1 VDLEVFVAEHGAS
14 WARLE
19 ALTKRRRRLT
29 GAEIDEFV
37 RLYQRTATELSA
49 LQAAGLDPVLAAR
62 LSSLLARSRAAISGA
77 PASGWDAVGRFA
89 AVSFPAAA
97 YRARWWWLGCAAG
110 SVVVALL
117 LGVRVAGSRALQAS
131 LLPKS
136 AAAKLVHHQFR
147 HYYSAHDAQSFAAQV
162 WTNNAVVAAET
173 ITFGVLLGIPV
184 LIVLFEN
191 ALNVGVIGGL
201 MAAYHRSGE
210 FWSLILPH
218 GMLELSAVFLAAGV
232 GLRLGWTVI
241 DPGPRP
247 RGRALAQE
255 GRALFTVA
263 IGLVAVLL
271 VSGAIEAFVTPSPL
285 PTWARIGLGAVA
297 EALFL
302 GYVLVVGRRAVG
314 AGETGDVASAPDV
327 LPVAG

>member
-1 VDLEVFVAEHGAS
+1 MDLEVFVAEHGAD
-14 WARLE
+14 WARLD
-19 ALTKRRRRLT
+19 ALTKRRRHLT
-29 GAEIDEFV
+29 GAEIDEFI

-49 LQAAGLDPVLAAR
+49 LQSSGLDLALAAR
-62 LSSLLARSRAAISGA
+62 LSSLLARARAAVSGA
-77 PASGWDAVGRFA
+77 PSGGWSAVGRFA
-89 AVSFPAAA
+89 TVSFPAAA
-97 YRARWWWLGCAAG
+97 YRVRWWWLGCAAG
-110 SVVVALL
+110 SALIAVL
-117 LGVRVAGSRALQAS
+117 VGWRVAGSRALQAS

-184 LIVLFEN
+184 LLVLLEN
-191 ALNVGVIGGL
+191 ALNVGIIGGL

-218 GMLELSAVFLAAGV
+218 GILELSAVFLAAGA

-241 DPGPRP
+241 DPGHRP
-247 RGRALAQE
+247 RVRALAEE
-255 GRALFTVA
+255 GRALITVA
-263 IGLVAVLL
+263 VGLLAVLL

-285 PTWARIGLGAVA
+285 PTWARIGIGVIA
-297 EALFL
+297 EMVFL
-302 GYVLVVGRRAVG
+302 GYVIVLGRRAVV
-314 AGETGDVASAPDV
+314 AGEMGDVARAPDV

>member
-1 VDLEVFVAEHGAS
+1 MDLEVFVAEHGADWS
-14 WARLE
+14 RLE
-19 ALTKRRRRLT
+19 ALTKRRRKLS
-29 GAEIDEFV
+29 GAEIDEFI

-49 LQAAGLDPVLAAR
+49 LQSAGLDPTLAAR
-62 LSSLLARSRAAISGA
+62 LSSLLARSRAVVSGA
-77 PASGWDAVGRFA
+77 PSAGWSAVGRFA
-89 AVSFPAAA
+89 TVSFPAAA

-110 SVVVALL
+110 SALVAVLI
-117 LGVRVAGSRALQAS
+117 GWRVAGSSALQAS
-131 LLPKS
+131 LLPRS

-162 WTNNAVVAAET
+162 WTNNAFVAALT

-184 LIVLFEN
+184 LIVLLDN

-218 GMLELSAVFLAAGV
+218 GILELSAVFLAAGV
-232 GLRLGWTVI
+232 GMRLGWTVI
-241 DPGPRP
+241 DPGHRP
-247 RGRALAQE
+247 RARALAEE
-255 GRALFTVA
+255 GRALITVA
-263 IGLVAVLL
+263 VGLVGVLL

-285 PTWARIGLGAVA
+285 PTWARIGIGVLA
-297 EALFL
+297 EIAFL
-302 GYVLVVGRRAVG
+302 GYVIVLGRRAV
-314 AGETGDVASAPDV
+314 AGGEVGDIARAPDV

>member
-1 VDLEVFVAEHGAS
+1 MDLEVFVAEHGADWS
-14 WARLE
+14 RLE
-19 ALTKRRRRLT
+19 ALTKRRRKLS
-29 GAEIDEFV
+29 GAEIDEFI

-49 LQAAGLDPVLAAR
+49 LQSAGLDPGLAAR
-62 LSSLLARSRAAISGA
+62 LSSLLARSRAAVSGA
-77 PASGWDAVGRFA
+77 PSSGWSAVARFA
-89 AVSFPAAA
+89 TVSFPAAA

-110 SVVVALL
+110 SVLVAVLI
-117 LGVRVAGSRALQAS
+117 GWRVAGSRALQAR
-131 LLPKS
+131 LLPQS

-184 LIVLFEN
+184 LLVLLEN

-218 GMLELSAVFLAAGV
+218 GILELSAVFLAAGV
-232 GLRLGWTVI
+232 GMRLGWTII
-241 DPGPRP
+241 DPGHRP
-247 RGRALAQE
+247 RVRALAEE
-255 GRALFTVA
+255 GRALITVA
-263 IGLVAVLL
+263 VGLVAVLL
-271 VSGAIEAFVTPSPL
+271 ISGGIEAFITPSPL
-285 PTWARIGLGAVA
+285 PSWARIGIGVIA
-297 EALFL
+297 EIAFL
-302 GYVLVVGRRAVG
+302 GYVIVLGRRAV
-314 AGETGDVASAPDV
+314 ATGEVGDIARTPDV